1 MCGIVGMIMKGGA
14 FPEPVLRGM
23 TRTIAHRGPDG
34 EGIHVEGPVGLGH
47 RRLSIIDP
55 AGGHQPMCNE
65 DGSVW
70 ITFNGEIYNYKE
82 LMADLQGRGHQFK
95 TRSDTEVVVHAWEEW
110 GDACV
115 DRFRGM
121 FAFGIRDTREGCVF
135 LARDHFGIKPLVIC
149 ETEEA
154 FSFSSEI
161 APLVQTPGFDSALD
175 LQAIDQYLWL
185 QYVPAP
191 RTAYRQ
197 IRKLPPA
204 HRMRVGFDGQ
214 PETSRRYWA
223 MRFEP
228 EEGLSVGEWEERLAG
243 VVKESVNAHLVS
255 DVPFGAFLSGGVD
268 SSLVVAEM
276 STILTEPV
284 RTFSIGFQE
293 AEFDE
298 TSYAAF
304 AAQTCGTIHTRGE
317 MGIEALDLIPDLV
330 RHYGEPFGDSSAL
343 PTWHVCKLARASV
356 PMVLSGDGAD
366 EMFAGY
372 WSHGNW
378 MEKPST
384 DLYAWID
391 KIQYTETRMR
401 AGLWRPEFHSGLST
415 RLHGFERFWDETL
428 YYTDLNR
435 VQYMDL
441 NTYLPYDILPKV
453 DIASMMHGLEV
464 RTPFVDLRVMEAAAK
479 VPSRHSMIKAA
490 DGSWNRK
497 AMLKRVARRF
507 FPESFLVRPKMGF
520 AMPMTKWLAPGG
532 KAFEHVSRKLLGPD
546 SCLGP
551 YFNPEVIQA
560 LLDNSRTPTLWL
572 LLILEEWLQQH
583 KTLPMS
589 GGTAPHHLLLP
600 APPTDEEGPAALA
613 FSLKAAMDRRDWP
626 VVRKGMRHLL
636 ATWPSSPEAR
646 TASRWLA
653 ENPADPGTAPA
664 APARRPKVLF
674 IADVPNW
681 IFERHAR
688 TLRTRLADE
697 FDIDIAYKGDPVDED
712 RYDLIHPLEWHMA
725 EPAMIH
731 TPTKWVSGL
740 RSHVSWEGLDVRALS
755 AHLARLYQGGI
766 YAVSRRLLDIF
777 RPGLPG
783 IVGLPHG
790 VDTTFFTARKPRE
803 GRKGKLRVGW
813 AGNRASAV
821 KGFAT
826 FIEPLGKLPGV
837 ELVFCGYSDRL
848 LTLEEMRD
856 FYEDIDVYVCTS
868 ATEGHNNSLMEAA
881 SMGRAIVTTDVGT
894 VPEYL
899 QHEASALIVPREAA
913 AVRAAILRLRDDLN
927 LRAHLGLRA
936 RESVIEHFDWS
947 RREQD
952 YRRFFREALATAR
965 RAAEP
970 HEGPIAPEAREA
982 FLHEPDWSGSGWAE
996 VLMAYLEAFKP
1007 TDPVDL
1013 ILPIHPGS
1021 PGALDLAT
1029 AQSHILELVVAAG
1042 LESFPNVILLDS
1054 PGEVLETLRRS
1065 THLQWVNAPGTGG
1078 PEPTGPLGLR
1088 FARALQSLA
1097 GKGTQA

>member
-1 MCGIVGMIMKGGA
+1 MKQGA
-14 FPEPVLRGM
+14 FPEPVLRDM
-23 TRTIAHRGPDG
+23 NRRIAHRGPDG
-34 EGIHVEGPVGLGH
+34 EGIHIEGRVGLGH

-55 AGGHQPMCNE
+55 TGGHQPMCNE

-82 LMADLQGRGHQFK
+82 LMAELQGRGHQFK

-135 LARDHFGIKPLVIC
+135 LARDHFGIKPLVLC

-185 QYVPAP
+185 QYIPAP

-204 HRMRVGFDGQ
+204 HRMRVGLDGK
-214 PETSRRYWA
+214 PEESRRYWA
-223 MRFEP
+223 MRFDP
-228 EEGLSVGEWEERLAG
+228 EQGLKEAEWEERLAA

-304 AAQTCGTIHTRGE
+304 AAETCKTIHTRGE

-330 RHYGEPFGDSSAL
+330 AHYGEPFGDSSAL
-343 PTWHVCKLARASV
+343 PTWNVCKLARASV

-378 MEKPST
+378 MEQPSM
-384 DLYAWID
+384 DLYAWIN
-391 KIQYTETRMR
+391 KIQYTETRIR
-401 AGLWRPEFHSGLST
+401 AGLWRPEFHSSIST
-415 RLHGFERFWDETL
+415 RLEGFERFWDETRN
-428 YYTDLNR
+428 YDDLNR

-441 NTYLPYDILPKV
+441 NTYLPYDILTKV

-479 VPSRHSMIKAA
+479 VPSKFSMIKEA

-507 FPESFLVRPKMGF
+507 FPESFLKRPKMGF

-532 KAFEHVSRKLLGPD
+532 KAFAHVSEKLLGPD

-551 YFNPEVIQA
+551 YFNPGMIKA
-560 LLDNSRTPTLWL
+560 MLDHSLTPSIWL

-583 KTLPMS
+583 KALPPS
-589 GGTAPHHLLLP
+589 RLAGTPALLAPP
-600 APPTDEEGPAALA
+600 PPTDAEGPAALA
-613 FSLKAAMDRRDWP
+613 FSLQAAIARRDWRT
-626 VVRKGMRHLL
+626 VRAGMRHLL
-636 ATWPSSPEAR
+636 ATWPSSSEAR
-646 TASRWLA
+646 TASQWLA
-653 ENPADPGTAPA
+653 ENPVDPGSAPGAPA
-664 APARRPKVLF
+664 TNRRPRLLF

-688 TLRTRLADE
+688 TLQARLADE
-697 FDIDIAYKGDPVDED
+697 FDIEIAYKGDPVEED

-725 EPAMIH
+725 EPAMIK
-731 TPTKWVSGL
+731 TPAKWVSGI
-740 RSHVSWEGLDVRALS
+740 RSHVSWEGIAVPALC
-755 AHLARLYQGGI
+755 AHLARLYQGGM
-766 YAVSRRLLDIF
+766 YVVSRRLKEIF
-777 RPGLPG
+777 RPGLPEV
-783 IVGLPHG
+783 VGLPHG
-790 VDTTFFTARKPRE
+790 VDTTFFTSRQPR
-803 GRKGKLRVGW
+803 
-813 AGNRASAV
+813 
-821 KGFAT
+821 
-826 FIEPLGKLPGV
+826 
-837 ELVFCGYSDRL
+837 
-848 LTLEEMRD
+848 
-856 FYEDIDVYVCTS
+856 
-868 ATEGHNNSLMEAA
+868 
-881 SMGRAIVTTDVGT
+881 
-894 VPEYL
+894 
-899 QHEASALIVPREAA
+899 
-913 AVRAAILRLRDDLN
+913 
-927 LRAHLGLRA
+927 
-936 RESVIEHFDWS
+936 
-947 RREQD
+947 
-952 YRRFFREALATAR
+952 
-965 RAAEP
+965 
-970 HEGPIAPEAREA
+970 
-982 FLHEPDWSGSGWAE
+982 
-996 VLMAYLEAFKP
+996 
-1007 TDPVDL
+1007 
-1013 ILPIHPGS
+1013 
-1021 PGALDLAT
+1021 
-1029 AQSHILELVVAAG
+1029 
-1042 LESFPNVILLDS
+1042 
-1054 PGEVLETLRRS
+1054 
-1065 THLQWVNAPGTGG
+1065 
-1078 PEPTGPLGLR
+1078 
-1088 FARALQSLA
+1088 
-1097 GKGTQA
+1097 